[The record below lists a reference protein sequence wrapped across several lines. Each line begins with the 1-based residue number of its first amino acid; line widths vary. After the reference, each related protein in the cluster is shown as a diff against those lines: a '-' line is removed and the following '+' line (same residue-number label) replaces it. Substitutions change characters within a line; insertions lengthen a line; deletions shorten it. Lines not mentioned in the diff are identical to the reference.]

1 MIVYDFFS
9 PFYVE
14 IAAAVFRTESN
25 WRSRSTI
32 FSWRIKS

>member
-1 MIVYDFFS
+1 MIFS

-14 IAAAVFRTESN
+14 ITAAVFGTESN
-25 WRSRSTI
+25 WRSRSAI

>member
-1 MIVYDFFS
+1 MVIFFHF
-9 PFYVE
+9 FYIETTRV
-14 IAAAVFRTESN
+14 VLTSESN